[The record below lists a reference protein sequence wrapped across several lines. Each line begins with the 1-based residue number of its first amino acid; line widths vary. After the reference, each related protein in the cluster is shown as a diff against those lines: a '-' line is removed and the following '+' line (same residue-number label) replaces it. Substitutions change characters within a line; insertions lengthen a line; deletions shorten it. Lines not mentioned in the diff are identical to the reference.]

1 MAFKVETE
9 SIVRREVTGELVTG
23 DTDTVAELIC
33 NSDPGIMPIC
43 LNDDKATPDTPIPDV
58 RIEKYLSEVVD
69 QNISTTEDYYRAYKK
84 YVVPVTG
91 VSHIDKAAMR
101 AMMMKP
107 RVRERLKFLRDS
119 EWELNRPNLLGITRR
134 FEALIED
141 EDLRPADKINAL
153 NSLAKVA
160 GLITKENEDGG
171 GNNRVT
177 VTFNMQERPRDMKNV
192 VDVEAQ

>member
-33 NSDPGIMPIC
+33 NSDPAIMPIC
-43 LNDDKATPDTPIPDV
+43 LNDDKATPETPIPDV
-58 RIEKYLSEVVD
+58 RIEKFLMEIVD

-84 YVVPVTG
+84 YVIPCTG
-91 VSHIDKAAMR
+91 VAHIDKSAMR
-101 AMMMKP
+101 TMMMKP
-107 RVRERLKFLRDS
+107 RVKERLKFLRDS
-119 EWELNRPNLLGITRR
+119 EWELNRPTLLGITKR
-134 FEALIED
+134 FEALINE
-141 EDLRPADKINAL
+141 EDLRPADKITAL

-160 GLITKENEDGG
+160 GLITKESDDGG

-177 VTFNMQERPRDMKNV
+177 VTFNMQERPRELKNV
-192 VDVEAQ
+192 VDIQ